1 MSQWSCLAGAAGGAP
16 QVGATRLGVWTHV
29 RQSPVLP
36 LKGAG
41 LLMAQAVGR
50 ANMGVTLD
58 IGHML
63 FAGENPAQS
72 VAAAASAGRLFGV
85 QLGDGHQRLGAED
98 GLMFGS
104 VHPVAALEVV
114 RWLQKSGC
122 AATDHVP
129 CLCLACFAA

>member
-1 MSQWSCLAGAAGGAP
+1 
-16 QVGATRLGVWTHV
+16 
-29 RQSPVLP
+29 
-36 LKGAG
+36 
-41 LLMAQAVGR
+41 MAQAVGR

-72 VAAAASAGRLFGV
+72 VAAAAAAGRLFGV

-122 AATDHVP
+122 APTDHVP
-129 CLCLACFAA
+129 CLRSRARSKARRRSSQFGFRPVHVLRLHR